1 MQELYEILCSRALED
16 ERENEKQKREKIID
30 RIMKKRIKEP
40 RYKEKSVMSV
50 FLKCMVMLLNCTV
63 SAS

>member
-30 RIMKKRIKEP
+30 RIIKKELKNPAIKKNP
-40 RYKEKSVMSV
+40 
-50 FLKCMVMLLNCTV
+50 
-63 SAS
+63 